1 MTWSIRGSIITG
13 LLTVVVLT
21 LGVGVWGVWASLAGA
36 VIAQGQVQI
45 EARAQ
50 IVQHRDGGVVKAIL
64 VRDGDRVAAGDP
76 LLVLDEAEL
85 ASQAKII
92 SDQLV
97 ELRVRAARLAAE
109 RDGAATVILPADLL
123 SAAKTD
129 TAVAGII
136 DGQNNLFF
144 ARLATLGEATQSYEE
159 QKLQVG
165 NEILGQKAQIG
176 ALEEQ
181 ITLLASELV
190 DAEDLFEQGLIQGSR
205 VTALKRE
212 NASLTGQQGALEA
225 AVARNLGRI
234 AQIDVEIV
242 GLTVKRREE
251 AVTELRD
258 VEPRIAGLEEELK
271 AAQTKLAR
279 LTLTAPT
286 EGLVHDLRVFSLGA
300 IIRPADPILY
310 IIPQDEEL
318 MITARIDAYH
328 IDQVFAGSPVVLR
341 FSGFNARTTPE
352 INAEVARVSADI
364 STDERSGIQYYTT
377 EIRVSREEIARL
389 GDQPLLPGMPVEVFV
404 QTGERSPLSYLA
416 KPFTD
421 YFQRAFRE

>member
-1 MTWSIRGSIITG
+1 MSWSIRGSALLG
-13 LLTVVVLT
+13 LLTVVILT
-21 LGVGVWGVWASLAGA
+21 LGVGVWGAWASLAGA

-92 SDQLV
+92 ADQLV
-97 ELRVRAARLAAE
+97 ELRARAARLAAE
-109 RDGAATVILPADLL
+109 REGTATLILPSDLQSAATN
-123 SAAKTD
+123 D
-129 TAVAGII
+129 TATAGII
-136 DGQNNLFF
+136 EGQQNLFA

-159 QKLQVG
+159 QKLQIE

-181 ITLLASELV
+181 ITLLAGELA
-190 DAEDLFEQGLIQGSR
+190 DAEALLEQGLVQGSR

-212 NASLTGQQGALEA
+212 KASLTGQKGELEA

-242 GLTVKRREE
+242 GLSAKRREE

-271 AAQTKLAR
+271 AVQTKLTR

-300 IIRPADPILY
+300 IIRPADPVLY
-310 IIPQDEEL
+310 IIPQEEEL
-318 MITARIDAYH
+318 MITAKIDAYH
-328 IDQVFAGSPVVLR
+328 IDQVFAGRPVVLR
-341 FSGFNARTTPE
+341 FSAFNARTTPE
-352 INAEVARVSADI
+352 INAEVARVSADVK
-364 STDERSGIQYYTT
+364 TDERSGMQFYTT
-377 EIRVSREEIARL
+377 ELRVSREEIARL
-389 GDQPLLPGMPVEVFV
+389 GDQPLLPGMPVEVFI

>member
-1 MTWSIRGSIITG
+1 MTRSIRGSALLG
-13 LLTVVVLT
+13 LLTVIVLT
-21 LGVGVWGVWASLAGA
+21 LGVGVWGAWASLAGA

-76 LLVLDEAEL
+76 LLVLDESEL

-92 SDQLV
+92 ADQLV
-97 ELRVRAARLAAE
+97 ELRTRAARLAAE
-109 RDGAATVILPADLL
+109 QEGAATVSLPGELQ
-123 SAAKTD
+123 SAAEKD

-136 DGQNNLFF
+136 DGQNNLFA
-144 ARLATLGEATQSYEE
+144 ARLATLREATQSYEE
-159 QKLQVG
+159 QKLQIE
-165 NEILGQKAQIG
+165 NEMLGQKAQIG

-181 ITLLASELV
+181 ITLLASELA
-190 DAEDLFEQGLIQGSR
+190 DAEALFEQGLIQGSR

-212 NASLTGQQGALEA
+212 KASLTGQKGELEA
-225 AVARNLGRI
+225 SVARNLGRI

-242 GLTVKRREE
+242 GLSAKRREE

-271 AAQTKLAR
+271 AVQTKLAR

-286 EGLVHDLRVFSLGA
+286 EGLVHDLQVFSLGA
-300 IIRPADPILY
+300 IIRPADPVLY
-310 IIPQDEEL
+310 IIPQEEEL
-318 MITARIDAYH
+318 MITAKIDAYH
-328 IDQVFAGSPVVLR
+328 IDQVFAGRPVVLR
-341 FSGFNARTTPE
+341 FSAFNARTTPE
-352 INAEVARVSADI
+352 LNAEVARVSADV
-364 STDERSGIQYYTT
+364 STDERSGVQYYTT
-377 EIRVSREEIARL
+377 ELRVSREEIARL
-389 GDQPLLPGMPVEVFV
+389 GDQPLLPGMPVEVFI

-421 YFQRAFRE
+421 YFERAFRE

>member
-1 MTWSIRGSIITG
+1 MTWSIRGSALLG
-13 LLTVVVLT
+13 FLTVIVLT
-21 LGVGVWGVWASLAGA
+21 LGVGVWGAWASLAGA

-92 SDQLV
+92 ADQLV
-97 ELRVRAARLAAE
+97 ELRARAARLAAE
-109 RDGAATVILPADLL
+109 QEGAATLILPGDLQTHATND
-123 SAAKTD
+123 AAT
-129 TAVAGII
+129 AGII
-136 DGQNNLFF
+136 EGQQNLFA
-144 ARLATLGEATQSYEE
+144 ARLATLAEATRSYEE
-159 QKLQVG
+159 QKLQIE
-165 NEILGQKAQIG
+165 NEMLGQKAQIG

-181 ITLLASELV
+181 ITLLAGELA
-190 DAEDLFEQGLIQGSR
+190 DAEALFEQGLMQGSR

-212 NASLTGQQGALEA
+212 KASLTGQKGELEA

-234 AQIDVEIV
+234 AQVDVEIV
-242 GLTVKRREE
+242 GLSAKRREE

-271 AAQTKLAR
+271 AVQTKLAR

-286 EGLVHDLRVFSLGA
+286 EGLVHDLQVFSLGA
-300 IIRPADPILY
+300 IIRPADPVLY
-310 IIPQDEEL
+310 IIPQEEEL
-318 MITARIDAYH
+318 MITAKIDAYH
-328 IDQVFAGSPVVLR
+328 IDQVFAGRPVVLR
-341 FSGFNARTTPE
+341 FSAFNARTTPE
-352 INAEVARVSADI
+352 INAEVARVSAYV
-364 STDERSGIQYYTT
+364 STDERSGLQYYTT
-377 EIRVSREEIARL
+377 ELRVSREEIARL
-389 GDQPLLPGMPVEVFV
+389 GDQPLLPGMPVEVFI

-421 YFQRAFRE
+421 YFERAFRE